1 MPIKIKVKEAE
12 LPKPIPEGLY
22 EAKVKEIS
30 EDEGEFGEYLKFVFE
45 ITEGEEKG
53 TTRNAIASKKLSR
66 TKSGK
71 ASKLVGYVEA
81 LTKTKLQK
89 GEVLDL
95 EKMVGKYCRIFV
107 KDDKEMDGVMMQR
120 ITEVMPTED

>member
-1 MPIKIKVKEAE
+1 MPIKIKVKETD

-22 EAKVKEIS
+22 KAVVKEVS
-30 EDEGEFGEYLKFVFE
+30 EDKGEYGEYLKFIFE
-45 ITEGEEKG
+45 ISEGEEKG
-53 TTRNAIASKKLSR
+53 TTRSALASKKLSR

-81 LTKTKLQK
+81 LTKTKLEK

-95 EKMVGKYCRIFV
+95 EQMVGKSCQILV
-107 KDDKEMDGVMMQR
+107 KNDKEVDGIMMQR
-120 ITEVMPTED
+120 IKDVMPAED